1 MIEVDR
7 LTKHYG
13 PVAAI
18 QDVSFSVQKGAIVGF
33 LGPNGAG
40 KTTTMRILSC
50 FMPAS
55 SGAARV
61 AGYDVFE
68 QSLEV
73 RRRIGY
79 LPENVPLYGDMT
91 VRAYLDFVA
100 EAKGLGRAERRRRV
114 GEVMARCLVEDV
126 QGRLIGR
133 LSKGYRQRVG
143 LAQALVA
150 DPDVLILD
158 EPTIGLD
165 PKQIVQIRSLIKS
178 LAGEHTVILSTHIL
192 PEVSMVCEGVVIIN
206 RGRIVASGTLDR
218 LMDEVAPVARVQ
230 LQVAGPAEL
239 VSASLRAVPGVQ
251 RVESLGVTNGV
262 GTFVVEADRARDVR
276 RELSQLVAQQRWGL
290 LELRALELSLEDMF
304 IRILASEMQ
313 EAGPSDE
320 APAPVEAPTGTPTG
334 TEVEPA

>member
-18 QDVSFSVQKGAIVGF
+18 QDVSFSVEKGAIVGF

-91 VRAYLDFVA
+91 VAAYLDFVA
-100 EAKGLGRAERRRRV
+100 EAKGLGRADRRRRV

-150 DPDVLILD
+150 DPHVLILD

-192 PEVSMVCEGVVIIN
+192 PEVSMVCDGVIIIN
-206 RGRIVASGTLDR
+206 RGRIVASGPLDR
-218 LMDEVAPVARVQ
+218 LMDELAPVARVQ
-230 LQVAGPAEL
+230 VQVEGPAEL
-239 VSASLRAVPGVQ
+239 VAASLRAIPGVQ
-251 RVESLGVTNGV
+251 RVEPHGVANGV

-276 RELSQLVAQQRWGL
+276 RELFQLVAQQRWGL

-304 IRILASEMQ
+304 IRILAGEMQ
-313 EAGPSDE
+313 EAAPDE
-320 APAPVEAPTGTPTG
+320 APTPADVEEEA
-334 TEVEPA
+334 EQA